1 MELLFFSL
9 AGFFIIIFV
18 ITVCAVRPE
27 TPSQIGARGE
37 RKVSGFLQNLPENY
51 YVIDDLTIPTR
62 NSTTQ
67 IDHVVVSVYG
77 IFVIETKNYT
87 GWIYGSNNTKKWK
100 QCFPS
105 KSNYFYNPVKQNWA
119 HIYALSDLLKI
130 DKYAFK
136 PVVAFSD
143 EATLKVTSSTPVI
156 NMSQLRS
163 HILSYTKGVFSAK
176 QVEEIY
182 NYLCT
187 MDIIGDNLD
196 KHVHVNN
203 VRNSIDV
210 QNETIRQG
218 KCPRCGG
225 NLILRKG
232 QYGQFYGCSNYP
244 QCRFTCDI

>member
-1 MELLFFSL
+1 MELLLYSIV
-9 AGFFIIIFV
+9 GITIITLV
-18 ITVCAVRPE
+18 IMVFALRPE
-27 TPSQIGARGE
+27 TPSQKGARGE

-77 IFVIETKNYT
+77 IFVIETKNYS
-87 GWIYGSNNTKKWK
+87 GWIYGSNNSKKWK

-105 KSNYFYNPVKQNWA
+105 KSNYFYNPIKQNWA
-119 HIYALSDLLKI
+119 HVYALSDLLKI
-130 DKYAFK
+130 DRYAFK

-143 EATLKVTSSTPVI
+143 KATLKVTSSTPVI

-176 QVEEIY
+176 QAEEIY
-182 NYLCT
+182 KYLYN

-196 KHVHVNN
+196 KDVHVNN
-203 VRNSIDV
+203 VRNSIET
-210 QNETIRQG
+210 QNKTIMQG

-232 QYGQFYGCSNYP
+232 RYGEFYGCSNYP
-244 QCRFTCDI
+244 RCRFTSDI